1 MLSFFIPNKISIF
14 KVEGMMCVSGCVW
27 KVNSVTESIDGVN
40 ESNVDFEKGILT
52 VKYDSLKT
60 NNDIIISELS
70 KQTTYTV
77 KEFKKNS
84 DSQILNWFNRIFK

>member
-1 MLSFFIPNKISIF
+1 MPNKISTF

-27 KVNSVTESIDGVN
+27 KVNSVTKSIGGVS
-40 ESNVDFEKGILT
+40 ESNVDFAKGILT

-60 NNDIIISELS
+60 NDDIIISKLS
-70 KQTTYTV
+70 KQTTYIV

>member
-1 MLSFFIPNKISIF
+1 
-14 KVEGMMCVSGCVW
+14 MCVSGCVW

-77 KEFKKNS
+77 KEFKK
-84 DSQILNWFNRIFK
+84 DSNGSILDWFNRIFK